1 MPCECILGN
10 VTIPGKDFDFLE
22 RTKKKLLRWSFRGN
36 LPDIYLE
43 RRRRRERGIE
53 RKKKTERKRER
64 ARIREIGAIWKEIL

>member
-1 MPCECILGN
+1 
-10 VTIPGKDFDFLE
+10 
-22 RTKKKLLRWSFRGN
+22 LRWSFRGN